1 MKLKTHL
8 NNAMIRCHSGGA
20 IGADSYFEEIAEEY
34 GIQTLAYSYKT
45 HYHQSK
51 NKVELNEEE
60 YNEGILHVNVANE
73 ILQKFKIKR
82 YMKLLARCW
91 FQVKN
96 AEQIFAISTIIV
108 KNNHEFV
115 KGGTGWTV
123 QMAIDNKKDVFVFD
137 QIINNWFSWDYEEN
151 KFKILNES
159 PKITVTDFAGIG
171 ARKINENG
179 INAITQLFKNSFG
192 IKIN

>member
-1 MKLKTHL
+1 MKLKIHR

-20 IGADSYFEEIAEEY
+20 IGADSCFEDIAEEY
-34 GIQTLAYSYKT
+34 DIKTLAYSYKT

-51 NKVELNEEE
+51 NKIELNEEE

-73 ILQKFKIKR
+73 TLRKFKIKR

-96 AEQIFAISTIIV
+96 SEQIFAVSTIIV

-123 QMAIDNKKDVFVFD
+123 QMAIDNKKEVFVFD
-137 QIINNWFSWDYEEN
+137 QIIKNWLSWDYEES
-151 KFKILNES
+151 KFKILSEA
-159 PKITVTDFAGIG
+159 PKITVADFAGIG

-179 INAITQLFKNSFG
+179 INAITQLFKNSIG